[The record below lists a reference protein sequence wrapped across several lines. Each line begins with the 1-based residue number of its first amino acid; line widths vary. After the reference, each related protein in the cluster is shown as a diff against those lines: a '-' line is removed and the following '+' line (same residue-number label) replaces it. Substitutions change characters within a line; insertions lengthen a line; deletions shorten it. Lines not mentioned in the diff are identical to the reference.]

1 LDVRRVKSLIN
12 QLYSFEESLR
22 PMSLIDKI
30 PTLSDEEVVTLLA
43 NARRLAD
50 LGDDKQRAAATEL
63 IPALEG
69 AAAERRARRMAAA
82 QAKRAARRPRKK
94 AA

>member
-1 LDVRRVKSLIN
+1 LNSL
-12 QLYSFEESLR
+12 EESLR

-30 PTLSDEEVVTLLA
+30 PTLSDDEVVTLLA
-43 NARRLAD
+43 NARRLAES
-50 LGDDKQRAAATEL
+50 GDDKQRAAAIDL

-82 QAKRAARRPRKK
+82 QAKRAARRPRRK

>member
-1 LDVRRVKSLIN
+1 LISLK
-12 QLYSFEESLR
+12 ESLV
-22 PMSLIDKI
+22 PMSLIEKI
-30 PTLSDEEVVTLLA
+30 PTLSDDEVITLLA

-50 LGDDKQRAAATEL
+50 AGDEKQRAAALEL

-82 QAKRAARRPRKK
+82 QAKRAARRPKKK

>member
-1 LDVRRVKSLIN
+1 
-12 QLYSFEESLR
+12 
-22 PMSLIDKI
+22 MSLIDKI
-30 PTLSDEEVVTLLA
+30 PTLSDDEVVTLLA

-50 LGDDKQRAAATEL
+50 SGDEKQRAAAVEL
-63 IPALEG
+63 IPALED

-82 QAKRAARRPRKK
+82 QAKRAARRPRK